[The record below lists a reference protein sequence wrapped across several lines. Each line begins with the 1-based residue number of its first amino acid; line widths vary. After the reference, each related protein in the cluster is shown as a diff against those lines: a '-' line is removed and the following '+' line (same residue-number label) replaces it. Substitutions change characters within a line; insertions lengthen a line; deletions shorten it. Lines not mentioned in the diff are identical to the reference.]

1 MATIKRIELSPEEL
15 GRARSEVFT
24 ASYGFSDGQI
34 LPFEMAKLFYHE
46 VDGVAKKE
54 KSQGVLVLRGFSD
67 VIYLKSLLKDRV
79 DYQNKIQP
87 ITGTLNLKIATLQG
101 KPWGEIVDLLNKEFV
116 GKSFRAVRKTYL
128 SVDRNGD
135 VAPRS
140 YNEFDIL

>member
-1 MATIKRIELSPEEL
+1 MATIKRINLTPEEL
-15 GRARSEVFT
+15 VAARSEVFT
-24 ASYGFSDGQI
+24 AGYGFNDGQI
-34 LPFEMAKLFYHE
+34 LPFELAQLTKHE
-46 VDGVAKKE
+46 VDGVKKE
-54 KSQGVLVLRGFSD
+54 KSQGIIIVKGFSD

-79 DYQNKIQP
+79 DYQNKVQP